1 MRFGAVAVRD
11 AVGAVLAH
19 TLRAGDRVLKK
30 GRLLSAGDV
39 EALAAS
45 GHAEVVCA
53 RLDPGELA
61 EDAAALRIATALS
74 GDGTRLERT
83 HTGRTNLHAA
93 IDGLVEIDRAAIARA
108 NAIDEAVTVATV
120 PAFAPVRAGEMV
132 ATVKII
138 PFAAPEA
145 AVAAATEAVRG
156 GIAVRPWL
164 GCRGG
169 LVLTRFADTP
179 KVVLDRAAAAQR
191 TRLERCGGGLD
202 GLLVVPHDATEV
214 AAAITRQVRDG
225 LDPILVLGASAIMD
239 RRDVIPAALEA
250 AGGQIIRL
258 GMPVDPGNL
267 LMLGRLGDRAVVGVP
282 GCARSLKPSGFDW
295 VLQRLCAG
303 MSIGTDDV
311 AAMGVGGLL
320 EEISVR
326 PSPRQP
332 EQGDRGDSGDH
343 DPSDRPEGASGSD
356 RVDRP
361 EAGPRVAAVVL
372 AAGRASRMGSNK
384 LIAELDGE
392 PIVRR
397 TVRAVLGSRA
407 RPVIVVTGNE
417 ADAVRDALAGLDVM
431 FVHNPEFADGM
442 STSLRAGIA
451 AAGTARA
458 ALVCLG
464 DMPRLEARHLDAV
477 IDAFLAG
484 DPDEIIVPTADR
496 KRGNP
501 VLWPHRYFAE
511 IAQLSGDVGA
521 RALIDRHADQVRLL
535 AIDDPAILI
544 DVDTPAALAEL
555 RGR

>member
-1 MRFGAVAVRD
+1 MKFGEVAVRD

-19 TLRAGDRVLKK
+19 TLRAGGRVLKK
-30 GRLLSAGDV
+30 GRVLSAADV

-45 GHAEVVCA
+45 GRALVACA

-61 EDAAALRIATALS
+61 EDAAAARIATALA
-74 GDGTRLERT
+74 GAGTRLERT
-83 HTGRTNLHAA
+83 HTGRTNLHAEF
-93 IDGLVEIDRAAIARA
+93 DGLVVVDAPAIARG
-108 NAIDEAVTVATV
+108 NAVDEAVTVATV
-120 PAFAPVRAGEMV
+120 AALAPVHAGEMV

-138 PFAAPEA
+138 PFAVQAA

-156 GIAVRPWL
+156 AVAVRPWR

-179 KVVLDRAAAAQR
+179 PAVLDRAAAAQR
-191 TRLERCGGGLD
+191 TRLERCGGALD
-202 GLLVVPHDATEV
+202 GLLVVAHDADAV
-214 AAAITRQVRDG
+214 AAAIARQAADG

-239 RRDVIPAALEA
+239 RRDVIPAALER
-250 AGGQIIRL
+250 AGGEIVRL

-267 LMLGRLGDRAVVGVP
+267 LMLGRLGQRAVIGVP

-303 MSIGTDDV
+303 VPVAGGDV

-320 EEISVR
+320 DEISVR
-326 PSPRQP
+326 PT
-332 EQGDRGDSGDH
+332 
-343 DPSDRPEGASGSD
+343 
-356 RVDRP
+356 
-361 EAGPRVAAVVL
+361 PRVEPAGRTGSQAEAADAPAEPQPPGIAAVVL

-384 LIAELDGE
+384 LVADLDGE

-407 RPVIVVTGNE
+407 RPVIVVTGHE
-417 ADAVRDALAGLDVM
+417 ADAVRAALAGLDVG
-431 FVHNPEFADGM
+431 FVHNPDFADGM

-451 AAGTARA
+451 AAGSATA

-464 DMPRLEARHLDAV
+464 DMPRLEARHFDAV
-477 IDAFLAG
+477 IDAYRAG

-501 VLWPHRYFAE
+501 VLWPHSYFAE

-521 RALIDRHADQVRLL
+521 RALIERHAEQVRLL
-535 AIDDPAILI
+535 AVDDPAILV

-555 RGR
+555 RGHAAVGAGERSG